1 MTEVLRFVG
10 LCLLTVLFLQLL
22 KGINPAGSVLLLLGA
37 VVVLGIWGIQ
47 GIQSVLNGLEQLV
60 ARTGLR
66 AEWYAPVIKVI
77 GIASAVQIAGAV
89 CKDAGAS
96 ALAFQLEIAGVCAS
110 LIVCMP
116 LFEEVLVVADAL
128 LE

>member
-10 LCLLTVLFLQLL
+10 LCLLAVLFIQFL
-22 KGINPAGSVLLLLGA
+22 KGINPSGSVLLLLGA
-37 VVVLGIWGIQ
+37 VVVLGVWGIHGLQ
-47 GIQSVLNGLEQLV
+47 NVLNNMVHLA
-60 ARTGLR
+60 ARTGLNT
-66 AEWYAPVIKVI
+66 EWYAPVIKVI
-77 GIASAVQIAGAV
+77 GIATVVQITSAV

-96 ALAFQLEIAGVCAS
+96 ALAFQLELAGVCAS

-116 LFEEVLVVADAL
+116 LFERVLVIADAL

>member
-10 LCLLTVLFLQLL
+10 LCLLAVLFIQFL
-22 KGINPAGSVLLLLGA
+22 KGINPSGSVLLLLGA
-37 VVVLGIWGIQ
+37 VAVLGVWGIHGLQ
-47 GIQSVLNGLEQLV
+47 NVLNSIEHL
-60 ARTGLR
+60 ATRTGLN

-77 GIASAVQIAGAV
+77 GIAAVVQITSAV

-96 ALAFQLEIAGVCAS
+96 ALSFQLEIAGVCAS

-116 LFEEVLVVADAL
+116 LFERVLVIADAL

>member
-1 MTEVLRFVG
+1 MTEILRFVG
-10 LCLLTVLFLQLL
+10 LCLFTVLFIQFFKGFNSPVSILL
-22 KGINPAGSVLLLLGA
+22 MLGA
-37 VVVLGIWGIQ
+37 VAILSIWGIQ
-47 GIQSVLNGLEQLV
+47 GMQNVLNNLEQIV
-60 ARTGLR
+60 SRTGLY

-77 GIASAVQIAGAV
+77 GIATVIQIAESV
-89 CKDAGAS
+89 CKDSGAS

-116 LFEEVLVVADAL
+116 LFEQVLVVADAL